1 MPSHIGTKATGL
13 RAPIIKEGDAID
25 RLVANSLRD
34 AIDET
39 GEPLKEDDV
48 IAVSEAVVARAEGNY
63 VTVDEVAKDLEDA
76 FDGTKTLGVVFPI
89 LSRNRF
95 SIILKG
101 IARSMDHIHLMLSYP
116 SDEVGNRLV
125 SEEAL
130 FEKDVNPWS
139 DVLDETTFRTHF
151 GYPKHPF
158 TGVDYIAFYKAI
170 IEEEG
175 CTVDVHFSNNPA
187 FILEH
192 TDHVLACDI
201 HTRSMT
207 KRRLVKAGAKNVK
220 SLDDLLNEPI
230 SGKGYNPA
238 YGLLGSNK
246 STEERL
252 KLFPRDGFKTAKSI
266 QNTIKDA
273 LGIAPEVM
281 IYGDGAFKDPIGG
294 IWELADPVVSPGYT
308 DGLEGA
314 PNELKLKYI
323 ADNEL
328 SDLEGE
334 ALENAMKEK
343 IRSKH
348 GTLKGNMVSQG
359 TTPRRYVDLI
369 GSLCDLVS
377 GSGDKGT
384 PIVWV
389 QNYFKNYAD

>member
-1 MPSHIGTKATGL
+1 
-13 RAPIIKEGDAID
+13 D
-25 RLVANSLRD
+25 
-34 AIDET
+34 
-39 GEPLKEDDV
+39 LK
-48 IAVSEAVVARAEGNY
+48 N
-63 VTVDEVAKDLEDA
+63 A

-101 IARSMDHIHLMLSYP
+101 LARSMDHIHLMLSYP
-116 SDEVGNRLV
+116 SDEVGNPLV

-139 DVLDETTFRTHF
+139 DVLDEDTFRTHF

-201 HTRSMT
+201 HTRTMT
-207 KRRLVKAGAKNVK
+207 KRRLEKAGAKNVK

-230 SGKGYNPA
+230 SGKGYNPT

-252 KLFPRDGFKTAKSI
+252 KLFPRDGFKTAKAI
-266 QNTIKDA
+266 QKSIKDA

-343 IRSKH
+343 IRLKDS
-348 GTLKGNMVSQG
+348 TLKGNMVSQG